1 MLTFKFLR
9 SSIFIAGPLTLM
21 LSGCIDNDYDLS
33 DIDTTA
39 EFQVKDLV
47 LPINIDAI
55 NLDNIIDVS
64 ENSQIKIVDGEYV
77 FIEDGTFES
86 SEVMIP
92 QVYFDAPQVPSVNTT
107 IKIADNE
114 QVSPA
119 SIMPQAFE
127 RHYPIGKQISHFTY
141 EASGV
146 SDFIVDMKEVGTNFN
161 VRISFSIDGLDETIN
176 SYTLRDFK
184 LQIAPGLTMS
194 VEDGVYDPGTGILA
208 LNDRKH
214 TGSNLTFDMEISAI
228 DVNSAGIDYNHDS
241 HSMVFEGNVGIYSGE
256 VVITDAD
263 IKENVSLL
271 NLPESIEL
279 HTDFMFSR
287 MLITRFTGIIKYQ
300 LDGFDIAPVYLT
312 GIPDI
317 LSQNETNITLC
328 NPQIY
333 MSLNNPVAKYNLKAQ
348 SGITITANR
357 AEGKSTQHSLDN
369 GYFTIAGSA
378 ENNINT
384 FCMSPLK
391 PEQNHAGY
399 ESAVYVPYS
408 SLSTVLSGAGLPQ
421 SLLITLDNPIV
432 PEQNVTDFELGESL
446 GQIQGAY
453 TFYSPLE
460 LGAGSQIIY
469 SSVEDGWNDEEID
482 EITIKKLEINTLITN
497 NLPLDIKISGYPI
510 DVNGNKINN
519 VDIEGVDVSAG
530 SKDAPL
536 TIRIT
541 GEITHLDGIAF
552 EAIATQ
558 TEDNKSLKP
567 DATIQL
573 KDIRV
578 KVSGNYIKEL

>member
-21 LSGCIDNDYDLS
+21 LSGCIDNYYDLS

-228 DVNSAGIDYNHDS
+228 DVNGAGIDYNHDS